1 MDKKSR
7 ITRAALAAIAASA
20 VIAMPSCSYKDENA
34 AEERARQ
41 FAQSYFNMRFGQA
54 AGLCTENSVKW
65 IKYHASNISQDDI
78 DVLDSQTDTAVCEID
93 DIDDSG
99 DSATV
104 SMTVRNFLRCDSIG
118 KRGRMCK
125 EANFQIAMKKVGDK
139 WLVNLA
145 GPLQ

>member
-7 ITRAALAAIAASA
+7 ITRAALVAIAASA
-20 VIAMPSCSYKDENA
+20 FIAMQSCSYKDENA

-41 FAQSYFNMRFGQA
+41 FAQSYFNLRFGQA

-93 DIDDSG
+93 DIDDSD

-118 KRGRMCK
+118 KRGRMCE
-125 EANFQIAMKKVGDK
+125 EANFQIAMRKVGDK
-139 WLVNLA
+139 WLVDLA